1 MNAAAQ
7 LFKDHGGDN
16 IRVSSAG
23 LLFLSAVVINDP
35 TETGEQGLKNAHAL
49 IDGVLSLASENG
61 FMQTGELRACL
72 MRCEAS
78 QVAASLAQQ
87 ACGAAGQKR
96 VMDLF
101 LSLPQ
106 EADHAAA

>member
-7 LFKDHGGDN
+7 FFKDHGGDN
-16 IRVSSAG
+16 IQVSSAG
-23 LLFLSAVVINDP
+23 LLFLSAVTINDP
-35 TETGEQGLKNAHAL
+35 GGEQGLKNAHAF

-96 VMDLF
+96 VTDLF

-106 EADHAAA
+106 EADHGNS